1 MARYSNEEIVS
12 ALINGQEDILF
23 YLNRKYFETARRWL
37 RRKGTPDA
45 QTPEIFTT
53 VLVNVYREIQHSRIS
68 PNIPFEP
75 YLFNALQ
82 EFLREEK
89 MLRKENKF
97 SLSPVFSDQ
106 QRDIVAGCKPDGG

>member
-53 VLVNVYREIQHSRIS
+53 VLVNVYREIQ
-68 PNIPFEP
+68 
-75 YLFNALQ
+75 
-82 EFLREEK
+82 
-89 MLRKENKF
+89 RK
-97 SLSPVFSDQ
+97 
-106 QRDIVAGCKPDGG
+106 